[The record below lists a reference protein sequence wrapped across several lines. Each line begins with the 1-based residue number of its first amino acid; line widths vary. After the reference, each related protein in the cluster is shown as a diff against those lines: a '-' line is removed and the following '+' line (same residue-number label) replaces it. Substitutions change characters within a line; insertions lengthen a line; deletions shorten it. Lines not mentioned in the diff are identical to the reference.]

1 MSRLWL
7 YPQTQLDCGSCG
19 FETRGSGFAGCCSL
33 SRTEE
38 RAAPSRR
45 GVMLHHNSS
54 SSSKMLPAPHLC
66 WRCWHLLMGGQE
78 VSGFPG
84 TPHSSPEASPCP
96 PALEVLTDL
105 GFCLFPDGQGAEG
118 RMKFSSSGPIGI
130 LWRREHCRLDHL
142 FPAQRV
148 SSELAPGAVKGQKCI
163 LNSGVQRTEQR
174 LFLASVW
181 LLVVAGP
188 PWPVDV
194 SL

>member
-1 MSRLWL
+1 
-7 YPQTQLDCGSCG
+7 
-19 FETRGSGFAGCCSL
+19 
-33 SRTEE
+33 
-38 RAAPSRR
+38 
-45 GVMLHHNSS
+45 MLHHNSS
-54 SSSKMLPAPHLC
+54 SSSKMLPAPYLC

-78 VSGFPG
+78 VSDFPG

-105 GFCLFPDGQGAEG
+105 GFCLYPDGQGAEG
-118 RMKFSSSGPIGI
+118 RMEFSPAFLRARQHPPWLG
-130 LWRREHCRLDHL
+130 EHCRLDHL

-188 PWPVDV
+188 LWPVDV